1 MKIPKTIDEQ
11 QAEMFMAF
19 AKKRLKDSINR
30 IESMTPDLQR
40 YYEAR
45 FDTMATEGWKDLMED
60 IDTMINSLNNIS
72 TIPDEASLHFKK
84 GELSILT
91 WLRTLKEVS
100 ERAYE
105 ELNEKNL

>member
-1 MKIPKTIDEQ
+1 
-11 QAEMFMAF
+11 
-19 AKKRLKDSINR
+19 
-30 IESMTPDLQR
+30 MTPELQK
-40 YYEAR
+40 YYENR
-45 FDTMATEGWKDLMED
+45 FSTMGTDGWLDLMED
-60 IDTMINSLNNIS
+60 IDNMIASLNNIS

-105 ELNEKNL
+105 ELNEKTI